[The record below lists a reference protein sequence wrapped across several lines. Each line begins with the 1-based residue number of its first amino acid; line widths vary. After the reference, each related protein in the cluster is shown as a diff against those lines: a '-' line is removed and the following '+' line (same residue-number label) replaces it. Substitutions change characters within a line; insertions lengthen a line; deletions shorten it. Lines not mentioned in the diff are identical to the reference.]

1 MRCLGI
7 RGAITVEENKSE
19 SIIAAT
25 GELLQKMVDANDVVI
40 DDIAAVW
47 FTTTTD
53 LDVAFPAV
61 AAREM
66 GWLTTALI
74 CGHEMNVPDSL
85 PLCIRVMLL
94 WNTEKKKDEIVHIY
108 LKGAGALRT
117 EFDAGK

>member
-1 MRCLGI
+1 MHCLGI

-25 GELLQKMVDANDVVI
+25 RELLQKMVDANGLDV
-40 DDIAAVW
+40 DEIAAAW

-53 LDVAFPAV
+53 LNAEFPAV

-66 GWLTTALI
+66 GWHMTALI
-74 CGHEMNVPDSL
+74 CGHEMDVPDKL
-85 PLCIRVMLL
+85 PLCIRIMLL
-94 WNTEKKKDEIVHIY
+94 WNTEKDKKDIVHIY
-108 LKGAGALRT
+108 LKKASSLRI